1 MAKTISIRG
10 EVKFKLIIYAMAVKS
25 RRRFAIWCDFAVPA
39 QRQSSPCN
47 EENNLKEPHWYV
59 ARPYLRGRAL
69 MLLESLLFS
78 PNFIY
83 RQMNKIFS
91 PRQWN
96 SSACHFTQHVPKRM
110 TTWTRSACRSRKA
123 EHTLRVRKVCT
134 IIWVFLA
141 SQLLVR
147 GEKCKISQ
155 QNVSI
160 GG

>member
-1 MAKTISIRG
+1 MTKTISIRG

-47 EENNLKEPHWYV
+47 EENNLKEAHWYV

-91 PRQWN
+91 PRGIR
-96 SSACHFTQHVPKRM
+96 AHVISLN
-110 TTWTRSACRSRKA
+110 TCRSAWRLEREARAVPVKQNTHFACEKFASF
-123 EHTLRVRKVCT
+123 
-134 IIWVFLA
+134 FLA
-141 SQLLVR
+141 RNFSYAERSVR
-147 GEKCKISQ
+147 
-155 QNVSI
+155 
-160 GG
+160 

>member
-1 MAKTISIRG
+1 MTKTISIRG

-47 EENNLKEPHWYV
+47 EENNLKEARWYV

-123 EHTLRVRKVCT
+123 EHTLRVRKVCL
-134 IIWVFLA
+134 FLFS
-141 SQLLVR
+141 SQLLLR